1 MIVGYWMEDE
11 PMYIDRVK
19 RYFPLNV
26 FMQCFS
32 TILWFHKTPKMFLML
47 LYAISYVVLATRDL
61 KLESTEFTA
70 SPDSTLATWTHIC
83 L

>member
-47 LYAISYVVLATRDL
+47 LYAISYVVR
-61 KLESTEFTA
+61 
-70 SPDSTLATWTHIC
+70 
-83 L
+83 